1 MDFLGDTT
9 MQPLPEVVKVP
20 EKFEVKQVNLDA
32 SKTALIVVDMQ
43 NDFADEKGKLFV
55 PTSRKTIEPIKKVLE
70 KARSAGATIIYTQD
84 WHMKDD
90 PEFRI
95 WGEHAVAGTWG
106 AEIID
111 ELKPREDEVMVKK
124 LRYDGFYGT
133 YLDDVLRM
141 RGIEDVVVVGTVANI
156 CVLHTA
162 ASASL
167 RGYRVIVPVD
177 CISALN
183 DFDYAASLRQITFL
197 YRGTLTSSELLEF
210 R

>member
-1 MDFLGDTT
+1 MGGAQ
-9 MQPLPEVVKVP
+9 MQSLPEVVRVP
-20 EKFEVKQVNLDA
+20 EKFDIKRVELRA
-32 SKTALIVVDMQ
+32 SKTALIIVDMQ
-43 NDFADEKGKLFV
+43 NDFADEKGRLFV
-55 PTSRKTIEPIKKVLE
+55 PASKKTIEPIKKVLE

-84 WHMKDD
+84 WHTRGD
-90 PEFRI
+90 PEFKI

-111 ELKPREDEVMVKK
+111 QLKPREDEILVKK

-141 RGIEDVVVVGTVANI
+141 RGVEDVVVVGTVANI

-162 ASASL
+162 ASAAL
-167 RGYRVIVPVD
+167 RGYKVTVPID

-183 DFDYAASLRQITFL
+183 DFDYAAALRQITFL
-197 YRGTLTSSELLEF
+197 YRGTLTSSELLEI

>member
-1 MDFLGDTT
+1 MDFLGDML

-20 EKFEVKQVNLDA
+20 EKFKVKQVDLDA
-32 SKTALIVVDMQ
+32 SKTALIIIDMQ

-55 PTSRKTIEPIKKVLE
+55 PTSRKTVEPIKKVLE

-90 PEFRI
+90 PEFKI
-95 WGEHAVAGTWG
+95 WAEHAVAGTRG

-111 ELKPREDEVMVKK
+111 ELKPREDEVVVKK